1 MLMNENPLETI
12 KDGEYFIT
20 WSPGDQTGT
29 SRSFLFQK
37 VSYRVI
43 FIVSSGNLRIDWYPQ
58 HTTLL
63 PVKLE
68 WVLTKEW
75 NSLNNYTVLHSSLP
89 TEIWMYSHS
98 EK

>member
-1 MLMNENPLETI
+1 MNKNPLEAI

-20 WSPGDQTGT
+20 WRPGDQTGT

-37 VSYRVI
+37 VSYRVM
-43 FIVSSGNLRIDWYPQ
+43 FLVSLGDLWIDWCPSKDVII
-58 HTTLL
+58 L

-75 NSLNNYTVLHSSLP
+75 NSLNGYTILHSSLP
-89 TEIWMYSHS
+89 IEIWMYLHS